1 MTIILDRE
9 QSLGA
14 ADAAQPCS
22 PRELVSEQTFA
33 KLVTYMVE
41 HHRVTRAYAE
51 RVVEQ
56 TLVYLKAV
64 VDNPG
69 VRLVPDVSVDPGWHA
84 FLMHTI
90 EYSEFEREHA
100 CGRRLHHVPIMLE
113 DIKSGAAMARTIPLL
128 HATGYAVDPEF
139 WVTGESCCPPNPPQ
153 IPPGG
158 PGGGCG
164 N

>member
-1 MTIILDRE
+1 VTITLDRE
-9 QSLGA
+9 QLPGA
-14 ADAAQPCS
+14 VDEAQQRS

-33 KLVTYMVE
+33 KLATYMVE
-41 HHRVTRAYAE
+41 HHRVTSAYAE

-56 TLVYLKAV
+56 TLIYLKAV
-64 VDNPG
+64 ADNPG

-100 CGRRLHHVPIMLE
+100 AGTRLHHVPIMLE
-113 DIKSGAAMARTIPLL
+113 DIKSGAAMERTIPLL
-128 HATGYAVDPEF
+128 YATGYTVDPEF

-153 IPPGG
+153 IPPPG
-158 PGGGCG
+158 PGI
-164 N
+164 